1 MRFPG
6 RKLNTMSG
14 MSSVGEPSR
23 RIIYEN
29 TYIVGPDGHGPGS
42 KFEPD
47 RLQREVENL
56 LQATCQSASYS
67 PPEQS
72 KLAQELVAA
81 VRDMCVALGH
91 SRYKYAVHV
100 TYGQRANQ
108 GSLLSSKC
116 LWDGQTDG
124 YVTATIVNETLFCS
138 CQVFAFYFE

>member
-1 MRFPG
+1 
-6 RKLNTMSG
+6 MSC
-14 MSSVGEPSR
+14 SALYQLLTWSDAIPTPSIGILR
-23 RIIYEN
+23 HTHPLPRC
-29 TYIVGPDGHGPGS
+29 
-42 KFEPD
+42 
-47 RLQREVENL
+47 LQ
-56 LQATCQSASYS
+56 
-67 PPEQS
+67 
-72 KLAQELVAA
+72 LAQELVAA

-138 CQVFAFYFE
+138 CQVACVMWER